1 MRHGVWLPDP
11 EGHRRRHMVT
21 DKSAGVTVIVQDRV
35 TPVTVWRGSFSAGA
49 DGGAEERPDS
59 GNSVLE
65 PTLPPDF
72 LKSFSDEL
80 ASFDEANEYVID
92 KYGSMGGYGDFLDEQ
107 LSSSFLRKLET
118 ELDWNLP
125 GDQPGE
131 GSWAQTAQ
139 VLSSAN
145 MTLEAWPE
153 RFR

>member
-1 MRHGVWLPDP
+1 MGFGFPIPKATGAVIWSRTKAPESRLLFKIGSHRSQCGVARSALVQ
-11 EGHRRRHMVT
+11 MV
-21 DKSAGVTVIVQDRV
+21 APR
-35 TPVTVWRGSFSAGA
+35 
-49 DGGAEERPDS
+49 ERPDS